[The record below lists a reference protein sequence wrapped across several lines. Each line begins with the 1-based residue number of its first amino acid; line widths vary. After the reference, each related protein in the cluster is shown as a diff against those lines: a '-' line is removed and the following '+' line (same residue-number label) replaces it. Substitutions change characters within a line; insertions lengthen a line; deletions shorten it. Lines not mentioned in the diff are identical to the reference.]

1 MVDRLVSSVAVS
13 IIERVPLGILVLG
26 DKEQILSVNKA
37 LEDLLGL
44 AAKHLVGHANTPA
57 IDLTPDERTCL
68 FALPVGPPIELPR
81 NLLLPATEARPARWL
96 KCWRESLGE
105 AGWHVHFYSDITDQ
119 QQLKRDY
126 ERLAE
131 ELALHAVRDPV
142 TALPNRRALLQGLD
156 PHVSRSRRY
165 ENPLSVVLLKI
176 MDLQQLDTEHGAGS
190 GEQAVIALSQVLKD
204 QLRWVDMAGRMDAD
218 EFLVILPETP
228 EPAALDLAGKL
239 RVRIATLQVAGSDGR
254 VMALEIRCSAVGW
267 SKGDDVNKLLRRA
280 YEGL

>member
-1 MVDRLVSSVAVS
+1 MVDRLVSSVAALIV
-13 IIERVPLGILVLG
+13 ERAPLGVLVLG
-26 DKEQILSVNKA
+26 DKGQILSVNKA

-44 AAKHLVGHANTPA
+44 AAKRLVGHANTPA
-57 IDLTPDERTCL
+57 IDLTPEERTCL
-68 FALPVGPPIELPR
+68 FVPPVEPQR
-81 NLLLPATEARPARWL
+81 NLLLPATDARPARWL
-96 KCWRESLGE
+96 KCWREALGE
-105 AGWHVHFYSDITDQ
+105 AHWQVHFYSDITEQ
-119 QQLKRDY
+119 QQLKRDC

-131 ELALHAVRDPV
+131 ELALHAVRDPT

-176 MDLQQLDTEHGAGS
+176 VDLQQLDIEHGAGS

-228 EPAALDLAGKL
+228 EPAALDLTSKL
-239 RVRIATLQVAGSDGR
+239 RARIAALQVAGSDGHA
-254 VMALEIRCSAVGW
+254 MALKVSCNAVGW

>member
-1 MVDRLVSSVAVS
+1 MVDRLVSSVAALIV
-13 IIERVPLGILVLG
+13 ERAPLGVLVLG
-26 DKEQILSVNKA
+26 DKGQILSVNKA

-44 AAKHLVGHANTPA
+44 AAKRLVGQANTPA
-57 IDLTPDERTCL
+57 IDLTPEERTCL
-68 FALPVGPPIELPR
+68 FAPPVEPQR
-81 NLLLPATEARPARWL
+81 NLLLPATDARPARWL

-105 AGWHVHFYSDITDQ
+105 ANWQVHFYSDITEQ
-119 QQLKRDY
+119 QQLKRDC
-126 ERLAE
+126 ERLTE
-131 ELALHAVRDPV
+131 ELALHAVRDPA

-176 MDLQQLDTEHGAGS
+176 VDLQQLDTQHGAGS

-204 QLRWVDMAGRMDAD
+204 QLRWVDMAGRMDVD

-228 EPAALDLAGKL
+228 EPAALDLTSKL
-239 RVRIATLQVAGSDGR
+239 RARIAALQVAGSDGR
-254 VMALEIRCSAVGW
+254 AMALKVSCNAVGW
-267 SKGDDVNKLLRRA
+267 NKGDDVNKLLRRA

>member
-1 MVDRLVSSVAVS
+1 MVDRLVSSVAAS
-13 IIERVPLGILVLG
+13 IVERVPLGILVLG
-26 DKEQILSVNKA
+26 DKGQILSVNKA

-44 AAKHLVGHANTPA
+44 AAKRLVGHANTPA
-57 IDLTPDERTCL
+57 IDLTPEERVCL
-68 FALPVGPPIELPR
+68 FAPPVEPQDS
-81 NLLLPATEARPARWL
+81 LLLPATDARPARWL
-96 KCWRESLGE
+96 QCWREALGE
-105 AGWHVHFYSDITDQ
+105 ADWHVHFYSDITEQ
-119 QQLKRDY
+119 QQLKRDC
-126 ERLAE
+126 ERLTE
-131 ELALHAVRDPV
+131 ELALHAVRDPA

-176 MDLQQLDTEHGAGS
+176 VDLQQLDTEHGAGS

-228 EPAALDLAGKL
+228 EPAALDLASKL
-239 RVRIATLQVAGSDGR
+239 RTRIAALQVVGSDGR
-254 VMALEIRCSAVGW
+254 VMALEVRCSAVGW